1 MAGETLSGSSID
13 EIVNTEWIDPLIG
26 DYMKDALVIADER
39 IVRIAD
45 LRNKAT
51 KTYTFAAW
59 VKDVGADI
67 TTEGTTTLS
76 ANDFTTTDVQ
86 CTVAQVG
93 ILREPTKLAE
103 RVQLLGEQGF
113 QEAIA
118 QDGGYL
124 CKEMAEDDL
133 AALFASVT
141 LNAGVTNTTASV
153 STAIEALAKRRTAK
167 ANGAPVFIWD
177 DKAAQDFVQSLGS
190 TTGSLWT
197 GGNGQNVM
205 ENMSAADGFMGTFL
219 GAPMFYTNLT
229 DTINAAVDVC
239 SACLNAGGKNPS
251 LVLAILWMP
260 ELERDLNIAKT
271 TRLYAINMA
280 YGAALINDAPTVKI
294 TSKA

>member
-1 MAGETLSGSSID
+1 MAGETLSGSSVD

-26 DYMKDALVIADER
+26 DYMKDVLVIGDER
-39 IVRIAD
+39 VIRVAD
-45 LRNKAT
+45 LRDKAT

-67 TTEGTTTLS
+67 TVEGTTLLA

-93 ILREPTKLAE
+93 IMREPTKLTE
-103 RVQLLGEQGF
+103 RVTILGEGGLQ
-113 QEAIA
+113 QAMAE
-118 QDGGYL
+118 DGGYL

-141 LNAGVTNTTASV
+141 LTAGTTNVTASV

-167 ANGAPVFIWD
+167 ANGSPVFIWD
-177 DKAAQDFVQSLGS
+177 DKAAQDFTQSLGT
-190 TTGSLWT
+190 TTGSLWV

-205 ENMSAADGFMGTFL
+205 ENMASADGFMGTFL

-229 DTINAAVDVC
+229 DTINAGVDVA

-251 LVLAILWMP
+251 LVMAILWMP
-260 ELERDLNIAKT
+260 ELDKELNVAKT

-280 YGAALINDAPTVKI
+280 YGVALINDAPTIKVV
-294 TSKA
+294 SKA

>member
-26 DYMKDALVIADER
+26 DYMKDALVIGDER
-39 IVRIAD
+39 IIRVVD
-45 LRNKAT
+45 LRGKAT
-51 KTYTFAAW
+51 KTYTFVRW
-59 VKDVGADI
+59 NKDVGQDV
-67 TTEGTTTLS
+67 TTEGTTLLTADDL
-76 ANDFTTTDVQ
+76 TTTDVQ

-103 RVQLLGEQGF
+103 RVNLLGEAGL
-113 QEAIA
+113 QEVIA

-133 AALFASVT
+133 AALFTSVT
-141 LNAGVTNTTASV
+141 LAAGTTGVTASV
-153 STAIEALAKRRTAK
+153 STAIEALSKRRTAK
-167 ANGAPVFIWD
+167 ANGSPVFIWD
-177 DKAAQDFVQSLGS
+177 DKAAQDFTQSLGS

-205 ENMSAADGFMGTFL
+205 ANLAAADGSMGTFL

-229 DTINAAVDVC
+229 DTINTGADVC

-251 LVLAILWMP
+251 LVMAILWMP

-280 YGAALINDAPTVKI
+280 YGVMLANDAPTVKI
-294 TSKA
+294 VSKA